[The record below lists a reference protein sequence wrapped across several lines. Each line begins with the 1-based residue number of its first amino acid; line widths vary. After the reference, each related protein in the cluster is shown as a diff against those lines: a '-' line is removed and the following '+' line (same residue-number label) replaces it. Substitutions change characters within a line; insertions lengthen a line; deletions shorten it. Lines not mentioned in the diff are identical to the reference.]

1 MVYEEGL
8 NAFAGFA
15 HCSDP
20 GRALEGVGEGEGD
33 GDGVGLG
40 EGGGDGV
47 GDVETEMLGDGLSV
61 GSAVCDSR
69 GHQIIAPTKSRNTR
83 AIATATAIRFLVIC
97 THAA

>member
-40 EGGGDGV
+40 EGDGDGV
-47 GDVETEMLGDGLSV
+47 GVVETEMLGAGLSV
-61 GSAVCDSR
+61 GSAVCEPR
-69 GHQIIAPTKSRNTR
+69 GHQTIAPTKSRSAT

>member
-20 GRALEGVGEGEGD
+20 GLAVDGVGEGEGD
-33 GDGVGLG
+33 GVGLG
-40 EGGGDGV
+40 EGDGDGV
-47 GDVETEMLGDGLSV
+47 GVVETEMLGVGLSV
-61 GSAVCDSR
+61 GSAVCESR
-69 GHQIIAPTKSRNTR
+69 GHQIIAPTKSKS
-83 AIATATAIRFLVIC
+83 ATAMATARTIRFLVIC